1 MLGYKSKQGFAV
13 FRCRVRGGGKKMVSK
28 GIVYGKPRNAGVN
41 KMKCTRNLR
50 SVAEERVG
58 RSTRPWPAQARP
70 ALRDEGAAI
79 EA

>member
-1 MLGYKSKQGFAV
+1 MLGYQAKQGFVV
-13 FRCRVRGGGKKMVSK
+13 FRTRVRRGGRKKMVSK

-58 RSTRPWPAQARP
+58 RKIAASASSTAT
-70 ALRDEGAAI
+70 GS
-79 EA
+79 